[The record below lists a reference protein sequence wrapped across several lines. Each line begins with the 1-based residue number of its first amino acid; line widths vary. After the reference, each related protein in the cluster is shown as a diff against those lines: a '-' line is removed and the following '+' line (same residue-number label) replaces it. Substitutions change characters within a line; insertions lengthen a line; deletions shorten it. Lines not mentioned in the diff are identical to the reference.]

1 MKKKKTKEARTK
13 PGSPLEVFF
22 KLAPKDPVRKA
33 LFDYCLMWIIF
44 LGFAYIL
51 LTNLNN
57 FILLHNFSSGGW
69 CLVMGGI
76 LYFNYGALVG
86 MRANY
91 KLIKKM
97 ANTKPDKNIDDV
109 MGLYDEKSKKTKGG
123 KQDGNKK
130 V

>member
-1 MKKKKTKEARTK
+1 MKEKKIKEVRTK
-13 PGSPLEVFF
+13 PGSPIEIFF

-76 LYFNYGALVG
+76 LYFNYSALVG

-91 KLIKKM
+91 KLVKRM
-97 ANTKPDKNIDDV
+97 TNTKLDKSIDDA
-109 MGLYDEKSKKTKGG
+109 MAGYDEKTKGG
-123 KQDGNKK
+123 KK
-130 V
+130 